1 MRRIPRIIAAALV
14 MGFPML
20 TPVTSAA
27 MQLDFPRN
35 ATLSSEDVAHRDSY
49 LLPVSP
55 WENGAIKT
63 IEAKGEVT
71 QQAWK
76 ISASGLTSLQIL
88 EPLKQQLIDAGF
100 KVIFECETIECGG
113 FDFRFEIP
121 VMPEPL
127 MHVDLG
133 DYRFLA
139 ARRLIDQQPEYFSL
153 LVSRSQNAGYIQL
166 VRVGVTAKATELV
179 TSTKNPAMTT
189 DVADQTGAPL
199 ADLPLAQALE
209 ETSHYIL
216 SDLLFETGSSE
227 LGVGDFTSLAAL
239 ADYLQAN
246 PTRTVALVGH
256 TDAEGS
262 LAGNIAL
269 SKKRA
274 TSVVQRLVSEHGV
287 NKIQLSAEGNG
298 FLSPLASNLT
308 EGGRAQ
314 NRRVEVII
322 TSTQ

>member
-1 MRRIPRIIAAALV
+1 MKTFTSIISAAVVSVL
-14 MGFPML
+14 PMMS
-20 TPVTSAA
+20 TA

-35 ATLSSEDVAHRDSY
+35 AVLSAEDIAHHDSY
-49 LLPVSP
+49 LLPVSR
-55 WENGAIKT
+55 WQDGAIKT
-63 IEAKGEVT
+63 IETKGEVT

-76 ISASGLTSLQIL
+76 ITASGLTSLQIL
-88 EPLKQQLIDAGF
+88 DPLKQQLAETGF
-100 KVIFECETIECGG
+100 KVIFECETIDCGG

-121 VMPEPL
+121 VMSEPA

-139 ARRLIDQQPEYFSL
+139 ARRLIDQQPEYVSL

-166 VRVGVTAKATELV
+166 MRVGATSDKPEV
-179 TSTKNPAMTT
+179 ITSTKNPALTT
-189 DVADQTGAPL
+189 SELTTAIPT
-199 ADLPLAQALE
+199 DLPLDQALE
-209 ETSHYIL
+209 ETSRYIL
-216 SDLLFETGSSE
+216 ADLLFETGSSE
-227 LGVGDFTSLAAL
+227 LGEGEFASLATL
-239 ADYLQAN
+239 AAYLEAN

-269 SKKRA
+269 SKRRA
-274 TSVVQRLVSEHGV
+274 SSVVARLVTHYGV
-287 NKIQLSAEGNG
+287 TKSQVSAEGNG

-308 EGGRAQ
+308 EDGRAQ

>member
-1 MRRIPRIIAAALV
+1 MKKIARIIATTMAMTLPG
-14 MGFPML
+14 M
-20 TPVTSAA
+20 TAA

-35 ATLSSEDVAHRDSY
+35 ATLSSEEVNHHGSY
-49 LLPVSP
+49 QMPISP
-55 WENGAIKT
+55 WADGALET
-63 IEAKGEVT
+63 IQAEGEVT

-76 ISASGLTSLQIL
+76 IAASGLTSLQIL
-88 EPLKQQLIDAGF
+88 DPLKQQLIDAGF
-100 KVIFECETIECGG
+100 DLVFECETIECGG
-113 FDFRFEIP
+113 FDFRFETA
-121 VMPEPL
+121 VMPEPM

-139 ARRLIDQQPEYFSL
+139 ASRMAEQQPEHISL

-166 VRVGVTAKATELV
+166 MRVGVPLEKTELV
-179 TSTKNPAMTT
+179 TSTKNPALTT
-189 DVADQTGAPL
+189 NDPEQISAAL
-199 ADLPLAQALE
+199 SDLPLEQALE

-216 SDLLFETGSSE
+216 ADLLFETGSSD
-227 LGVGDFTSLAAL
+227 LGEGDFSSLATL
-239 ADYLQAN
+239 AQYLQAN

-269 SKKRA
+269 SKRRA
-274 TSVVQRLVSEHGV
+274 SSVMQRLISDYGV
-287 NKIQLSAEGNG
+287 HKSQVSAEGNG

-314 NRRVEVII
+314 NRRVEVIV